1 MTGASTKTQKRK
13 GPVAYIFCQ
22 VFQLSLIWGVFPSPS
37 SSTFWL
43 SWSKSCWFFFA
54 VKDGEPDDVELSDIA
69 EKIPQLWRKLGRI
82 LRVPRE
88 NLNELGINHRDDAY
102 ERAFQVLSSWKET
115 LSDGAISRY
124 QVLFDALTK
133 IGRSDLAKKY
143 CCYWSKLRCFEE
155 RKSYQPAEMLFNTF

>member
-1 MTGASTKTQKRK
+1 MTGTFTKTQKRK
-13 GPVAYIFCQ
+13 GSVAYIFCQ

-115 LSDGAISRY
+115 LSDGAISGY

-143 CCYWSKLRCFEE
+143 CCYWSKFGDFEE
-155 RKSYQPAEMLFNTF
+155 RKSFQPVERLIFW

>member
-1 MTGASTKTQKRK
+1 M
-13 GPVAYIFCQ
+13 V
-22 VFQLSLIWGVFPSPS
+22 
-37 SSTFWL
+37 
-43 SWSKSCWFFFA
+43 FFA

-115 LSDGAISRY
+115 LSDGAILGY

-143 CCYWSKLRCFEE
+143 CCY
-155 RKSYQPAEMLFNTF
+155 

>member
-1 MTGASTKTQKRK
+1 M
-13 GPVAYIFCQ
+13 V
-22 VFQLSLIWGVFPSPS
+22 
-37 SSTFWL
+37 
-43 SWSKSCWFFFA
+43 FFFA

-88 NLNELGINHRDDAY
+88 NLNELGINYRDDAY
-102 ERAFQVLSSWKET
+102 ERAFQVLSCWKENST
-115 LSDGAISRY
+115 DGAISRY

-143 CCYWSKLRCFEE
+143 CCY
-155 RKSYQPAEMLFNTF
+155 